1 MNIVL
6 TGFMASGK
14 TEISKAVEQMSAY
27 KRLDTDDMIAEEAKM
42 TINEIF
48 EKYGEEYFRKLEHE
62 IIKKASDEDN
72 AVIATGGGA
81 VLNRNN
87 ISELRK
93 NGVIINLSPD
103 FSVIK
108 ERVESAAAT
117 RPLLQNQSIDEIRER
132 FEDRR
137 EFYDNCDY
145 KIRVVSGRTPKS
157 YAMEILKI
165 MDDVNNKK
173 I

>member
-48 EKYGEEYFRKLEHE
+48 AKYGEEYFRKLEHE

-72 AVIATGGGA
+72 AVIATGGGT

-108 ERVESAAAT
+108 ERVEDAAAT

-132 FEDRR
+132 FEKRR

-165 MDDVNNKK
+165 MDDISNKK

>member
-132 FEDRR
+132 FESRR